1 MAGGDLIPNESRY
14 PDRSAPSRNTFQIQR
29 GYVDQL
35 FALRDTV
42 RRVLPAYRAGIVR
55 PRGMVIPIDP
65 WLKGALRW
73 ARKLGG
79 GAAVWRP
86 DTRMRLDEGT
96 GASEQIFYVNLIPD
110 SLIIGT
116 IIEVSPTFKSPVID
130 FDTQDFTLTVGIPL
144 PKAKEAGEYIKVWGW
159 PVTIEGGRTK
169 GTTLIRVTTPSTLKL
184 ARGDRLQIPVNTEVE
199 DPYSFSTQHNVL
211 SASFVEEDAEG
222 SKYDLTLENVLARDV
237 ASSETCYMRA
247 FPAYF
252 SGRATIPDYSAAY
265 MKLVGPF
272 LIDYMS
278 GPLVIDTKVEEFVS
292 ARRYRADRDPLTPM
306 LPADHNGQI
315 NSMPIKAEQML
326 FWKKI
331 SGTINHDGRSAIC
344 TCDDDGLFR
353 LVERMR
359 PTMTVPTDLYAT
371 GAISCIPKDD
381 LANNEGF
388 DIYDGYNTVR
398 FEYKVT
404 ATGFTPAPGKTV
416 IDISATTTDTEVA
429 TNTALAII
437 NSVLILSVT
446 YAGKVVN
453 LVHNEPGIIGNNV
466 ISESVTDPDFWVSG
480 LAGGGGGLRWM
491 TVVESTHDAE
501 IQIQFQPN
509 DAQIWS
515 NDPTRATPDAGPGVV
530 AGVPRNLLID
540 FLPTAQ
546 PATHIDVRIISSP
559 GAELKFSDW
568 SLHGSRVAYVETETV
583 VRIETDQWA
592 GGFMFLKPL
601 WANFDQ
607 LKPYPLLDKMN
618 GGGVLL

>member
-1 MAGGDLIPNESRY
+1 MAGGDLIPNESKY
-14 PDRSAPSRNTFQIQR
+14 PDRSTPSRNTFQIQR

-42 RRVLPAYRAGIVR
+42 RRVLPSYRAGIVR

-65 WLKGALRW
+65 WLKGTLRW

-86 DTRMRLDEGT
+86 DTRMRLDDGT

-110 SLIIGT
+110 SMIIGT

-130 FDTQDFTLTVGIPL
+130 FDTQDFTLTVGVGL

-159 PVTIEGGRTK
+159 PVTVEGGRTK
-169 GTTLIRVTTPSTLKL
+169 SATLIRVTTPSTLHL
-184 ARGDRLQIPVNTEVE
+184 ARGDRLQIPVNVDAEE
-199 DPYSFSTQHNVL
+199 PYAFTTQHNVVE
-211 SASFVEEDAEG
+211 ASFVEEDSEG
-222 SKYDLTLENVLARDV
+222 RKYDLTLENELARDV

-306 LPADHNGQI
+306 LAADHNGQI

-331 SGTINHDGRSAIC
+331 TGTINHDRVNTVC
-344 TCDDDGLFR
+344 TCDDEGQFR

-359 PTMTVPTDLYAT
+359 PTMRVPTDLYAT
-371 GAISCIPKDD
+371 GAISCIPKEDI
-381 LANNEGF
+381 ANNEGF

-404 ATGFTPAPGKTV
+404 SLFTPAPGKTT
-416 IDISATTTDTEVA
+416 IDISSTASDSEVA

-437 NSVLILSVT
+437 NSVLQLSVT
-446 YAGKVVN
+446 YGGKVVN
-453 LVHNEPGIIGNNV
+453 LVHKEPGSIGNNV
-466 ISESVTDPDFWVSG
+466 ISESVTDTDFWVSG
-480 LAGGGGGLRWM
+480 MSGGGGGLRWM
-491 TVVESTHDAE
+491 TVVTSTHDAE
-501 IQIQFQPN
+501 IQIQFHPN
-509 DAQIWS
+509 DSQIWS
-515 NDPTRATPDAGPGVV
+515 NDPTRDTEGGGVV

-540 FLPTAQ
+540 YLPTAD
-546 PATHIDVRIISSP
+546 PATHIDVRILSSA
-559 GAELKFSDW
+559 GAEVKFSDW

-592 GGFMFLKPL
+592 GGFLFLKPL

>member
-14 PDRSAPSRNTFQIQR
+14 PDRSTPSRNTFQIQR

-42 RRVLPAYRAGIVR
+42 RRVLPSYRAGIVR
-55 PRGMVIPIDP
+55 PRGMLIPIDP
-65 WLKGALRW
+65 WLKGTLRW

-79 GAAVWRP
+79 AASVWRP
-86 DTRMRLDEGT
+86 DTRMYLDENT

-110 SLIIGT
+110 SMIIGT

-130 FDTQDFTLTVGIPL
+130 FDTQDFTLTVGVGL
-144 PKAKEAGEYIKVWGW
+144 PKSKAAGEYIKVWGW

-169 GTTLIRVTTPSTLKL
+169 GSTLVRVTTDASLHL
-184 ARGDRLQIPVNTEVE
+184 ARGDRLQVPVNAEAE
-199 DPYSFSTQHNVL
+199 DPYSFTTQHNVTK
-211 SASFVEEDAEG
+211 ATFVEEDSEG
-222 SKYDLTLENVLARDV
+222 RKYDLTLEKELARDV
-237 ASSETCYMRA
+237 ASSEVCYMRA

-272 LIDYMS
+272 LIDFMS

-306 LPADHNGQI
+306 LAAGHNGQI

-331 SGTINHDGRSAIC
+331 AGTINHDTVNTVC
-344 TCDDDGLFR
+344 TCDNEGKFR

-359 PTMTVPTDLYAT
+359 PTMQVPTDLYAT
-371 GAISCIPKDD
+371 GAISCIPKEDI
-381 LANNEGF
+381 ANNEGF
-388 DIYDGYNTVR
+388 DIFDGYNTVR
-398 FEYKVT
+398 FEYKVN
-404 ATGFTPAPGKTV
+404 AFFTPAPGKTV
-416 IDISATTTDTEVA
+416 IDISATGSETEVA
-429 TNTALAII
+429 TLTGLALI
-437 NSVLILSVT
+437 NSILQLSVT
-446 YAGKVVN
+446 YSGKVVN

-466 ISESVTDPDFWVSG
+466 ISESVTDTDFWVSG
-480 LAGGGGGLRWM
+480 LSGGGGSLRWM
-491 TVVESTHDAE
+491 TVVTSTHDAE

-515 NDPTRATPDAGPGVV
+515 NDPARDTEGGGVV
-530 AGVPRNLLID
+530 AGTPKNLLID
-540 FLPTAQ
+540 FLPTAD
-546 PATHIDVRIISSP
+546 PATHIDVRILSSP
-559 GAELKFSDW
+559 GAEVKFSDW

-592 GGFMFLKPL
+592 GGFLFLKPL